1 MDDASSDAARA
12 LAEVDALRRRVVNV
26 VGHALRTPVTTLCGM
41 AEALAVADDPETR
54 TALAD
59 GVARNARVV
68 ERLLDQLLIAAG
80 VTTVLPVGDPSR
92 VVARDV
98 VAAVWNEMRTAATL
112 HLDAHD
118 VVVNVRPS
126 ALEQIVFLVL
136 DNAVK
141 YGDGDVFVR
150 GRAGGPRACIEV
162 ETRGSG
168 PTDEEMEHAF
178 ELFYRGEHAV
188 MRSAGMGMGLTV
200 ARELARFEGGDVALF
215 RRDSAVV
222 TSIELPA

>member
-41 AEALAVADDPETR
+41 AEALALADDPT
-54 TALAD
+54 TKAALAD
-59 GVARNARVV
+59 GVVRNARVV

-92 VVARDV
+92 VAAKDV
-98 VAAVWNEMRTAATL
+98 VATVWSEMSPVATL

-118 VVVNVRPS
+118 VVLNARPS

-136 DNAVK
+136 DNGVK

-150 GRAGGPRACIEV
+150 GRAEGTSACIEV
-162 ETRGSG
+162 ETRGGEPS
-168 PTDEEMEHAF
+168 DEEIEHAF

-188 MRSAGMGMGLTV
+188 MRSAGIGLGLTI
-200 ARELARFEGGDVALF
+200 ARELARFEGGDVTLL
-215 RRDSAVV
+215 RRDGAVV
-222 TSIELPA
+222 TNIELPA